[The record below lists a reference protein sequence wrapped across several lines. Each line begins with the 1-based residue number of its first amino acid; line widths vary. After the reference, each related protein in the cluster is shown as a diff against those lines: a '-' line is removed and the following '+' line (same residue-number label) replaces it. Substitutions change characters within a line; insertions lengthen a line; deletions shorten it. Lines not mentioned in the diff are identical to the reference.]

1 MLYRAPKIDQQ
12 LISTIAKDH
21 VWFDDWRQERIKGYK
36 DIVEREGISAS
47 YAGDVM
53 KLAFLSP
60 RLVEDIIQGK
70 QPERLMISHL
80 TRVEEMPL
88 RWEDQAAQYGWT

>member
-1 MLYRAPKIDQQ
+1 
-12 LISTIAKDH
+12 
-21 VWFDDWRQERIKGYK
+21 
-36 DIVEREGISAS
+36 
-47 YAGDVM
+47 M

-70 QPERLMISHL
+70 QPEGLMISHL